1 MKSLNINL
9 HWDTFL
15 MKIIPNL
22 KNSVAFAQQLIY
34 LGLYYMLKYFELT
47 QNYQPAAKFLLM
59 LSNAK
64 NANLIA

>member
-9 HWDTFL
+9 HWDTFF

-22 KNSVAFAQQLIY
+22 KNSVGFAQQIIY
-34 LGLYYMLKYFELT
+34 LSLYYMLKYFELT
-47 QNYQPAAKFLLM
+47 QNYQNAAKFLLI

-64 NANLIA
+64 NGSLVA